1 MAKSF
6 DITTKTINIAYTPN
20 GGSIVVRYSTGA
32 NPDTCSAF
40 DLFNDTISVG
50 DCLYIGAPET
60 SNFQYNRPKGI
71 A

>member
-50 DCLYIGAPET
+50 DCLYIGAPEIY
-60 SNFQYNRPKGI
+60 NLQYNGPKGI